1 MVRWT
6 KVRGI
11 WWTKKKE
18 DGDGREREREEGS
31 KGKIENL

>member
-11 WWTKKKE
+11 WWKKKE
-18 DGDGREREREEGS
+18 DGDGREREREKGS